1 VQVDRRTFVAGSAA
15 FSVFAGGCATGAK
28 EQTAMYGLIG
38 KFTSADGKRDELIG
52 YLLEGLRDMP
62 GCLSYVVASDP
73 ADANAIWITEA
84 WVDAASHKASLGLP
98 SVQEAIRKARPI
110 IAGME
115 SIAETQPVGGHG
127 LSSAG

>member
-1 VQVDRRTFVAGSAA
+1 MTLDRRVFIGGSLAMAAAAGMPACSE
-15 FSVFAGGCATGAK
+15 TTEK
-28 EQTAMYGLIG
+28 AMYGLIG
-38 KFTSADGKRDELIG
+38 KFIAADGKRDELIG

-62 GCLSYVVASDP
+62 GCLSYIVASDP
-73 ADANAIWITEA
+73 ADANVIWITEA
-84 WVDAASHKASLGLP
+84 WTDAESHKASLALP

-115 SIAETQPVGGHG
+115 SIAETQPVGGHC

>member
-1 VQVDRRTFVAGSAA
+1 
-15 FSVFAGGCATGAK
+15 
-28 EQTAMYGLIG
+28 MYGLIG
-38 KFTSADGKRDELIG
+38 KFTAAEGKRNELIG

-62 GCLSYVVASDP
+62 GCLSYIVATDP
-73 ADANAIWITEA
+73 ADPDAIWITEA

-98 SVQEAIRKARPI
+98 SVQAAIQKARPI

>member
-1 VQVDRRTFVAGSAA
+1 
-15 FSVFAGGCATGAK
+15 
-28 EQTAMYGLIG
+28 MHGLIG

-62 GCLSYVVASDP
+62 GCLSYIVATDP

-84 WVDAASHKASLGLP
+84 WTDAASHKASLGLP
-98 SVQEAIRKARPI
+98 SVQAAIQKARPI

-115 SIAETQPVGGHG
+115 SIAQTQPIGGYG

>member
-1 VQVDRRTFVAGSAA
+1 
-15 FSVFAGGCATGAK
+15 
-28 EQTAMYGLIG
+28 MYGLIG
-38 KFTSADGKRDELIG
+38 KFTAAEGKRNELIG

-62 GCLSYVVASDP
+62 GCLSYIVAADP
-73 ADANAIWITEA
+73 ADPDAIWITEA

-98 SVQEAIRKARPI
+98 SVQAAIQKARPI